1 MAVPSS
7 GPLGLYED
15 IWEELA
21 GSQGNNSLHSASI
34 HAGFNTPDAMG
45 DFYGYVDAEA
55 PTVNSSNA
63 TSVGTTTMV
72 ANGQMTNNG
81 GANATA
87 HGFYF
92 GTNSGAANNN
102 TKYDIGARTGS
113 SFTFNRTFTGLS
125 SNTTYYYW
133 AFAEN
138 SVGETIASNRIT
150 QATNLPTFGTSW
162 TQYPTNN
169 NGGFATSPGGNIP
182 TWIGGGNTSSFPGSQ
197 TVTMTWSAPYASP
210 GSLTKGT
217 FNGNTSFNSNSS
229 GFTLTAGPGSTI
241 YGVKGYLVLSSPG
254 YSSNSGPRHPTF
266 GNGITWAIQT

>member
-81 GANATA
+81 GANVTA

-102 TKYDIGARTGS
+102 TKYDVGARTGS

-125 SNTTYYYW
+125 ANTTYYYW

-150 QATNLPTFGTSW
+150 QATNLPSFGTSW
-162 TQYPTNN
+162 TQYPTNV

-182 TWIGGGNTSSFPGSQ
+182 TWIAGGNTSSFPGSQ
-197 TVTMTWSAPYASP
+197 TVTMTWTAPYASP

-229 GFTLTAGPGSTI
+229 GFT
-241 YGVKGYLVLSSPG
+241 
-254 YSSNSGPRHPTF
+254 PTDRDWE
-266 GNGITWAIQT
+266 T

>member
-7 GPLGLYED
+7 GPLGLFED
-15 IWEELA
+15 IWDELD
-21 GSQGNNSLHSASI
+21 GSKGSNSLHSASI
-34 HAGFNTPDAMG
+34 HAGFSTPDAMG

-55 PTVNSSNA
+55 PTLTSSNA

-72 ANGQMTNNG
+72 ANGSMTNNG
-81 GANATA
+81 GANLTA

-92 GTNSGAANNN
+92 GTNSGAAGNN
-102 TKYDIGARTGS
+102 TKYDVGARTGT
-113 SFTFNRTFTGLS
+113 SFTFNRTFTSLS

-133 AFAEN
+133 AFATN

-150 QATNLPTFGTSW
+150 QATNLPGFGTSW
-162 TQYPTNN
+162 TQMPGNN
-169 NGGFATSPGGNIP
+169 NGGFATSPGGSVP
-182 TWIGGGNTSSFPGSQ
+182 TWVSGGNTSSFPGGQ
-197 TVTMTWSAPYASP
+197 TVTMTWTAGNVSP

-229 GFTLTAGPGSTI
+229 GFTLTAGPGVTA
-241 YGVKGYLVLSSPG
+241 YGQKGYLVLSSPG

-266 GNGITWAIQT
+266 GNGITWAIGT